1 MRKLVFLFVFVFII
15 FLVGCEKKNNN
26 DFNDEEIIEGDIS
39 MDLYVDG
46 IKLDVS
52 WENNRSV
59 IELSN
64 LGDITI
70 IMQRYGGFEVVG
82 PIGQKI
88 YSNDTNITTTP
99 GDIMLYQSRQIVLF
113 FGTNSYSYT
122 RLGHINLNEEELN
135 NLLNKES
142 VLVEI
147 K

>member
-1 MRKLVFLFVFVFII
+1 MRKLGFLFVFIFII
-15 FLVGCEKKNNN
+15 LLVSCEKKNNN

-46 IKLDVS
+46 IKLDIS

-70 IMQRYGGFEVVG
+70 NMQRYGGFEVVG
-82 PIGQKI
+82 SIGQKI

-135 NLLNKES
+135 NILNKDS

>member
-1 MRKLVFLFVFVFII
+1 MRKIVFLFIFVFII
-15 FLVGCEKKNNN
+15 ILVGCEKKNNN

-39 MDLYVDG
+39 MDFYVDG

-64 LGDITI
+64 IGDITI
-70 IMQRYGGFEVVG
+70 NMQRYGGFEVVG
-82 PIGQKI
+82 SIGQKI

-135 NLLNKES
+135 NILNKES

-147 K
+147 I